1 MNIRVMNENDKKKEI
16 KLGFSWTALFFGFF
30 VTLVRGDLKGFLI
43 LLSIEVFLAL
53 VGLTTFLPVIML
65 GFSFFYNKLYAK
77 DLYDKGYR
85 GVTPEEDRELVKY
98 IQD

>member
-1 MNIRVMNENDKKKEI
+1 MNIRVMNDVDKKKEI
-16 KLGFSWTALFFGFF
+16 KLGFSWTTFFFGFF
-30 VTLVRGDLKGFLI
+30 VTLVRGDWKWFLI
-43 LLSIEVFLAL
+43 LLGTEVVLT
-53 VGLTTFLPVIML
+53 VTGLIGFMPVLMI

-85 GVTPEEDRELVKY
+85 GLTLEEDRELTKY